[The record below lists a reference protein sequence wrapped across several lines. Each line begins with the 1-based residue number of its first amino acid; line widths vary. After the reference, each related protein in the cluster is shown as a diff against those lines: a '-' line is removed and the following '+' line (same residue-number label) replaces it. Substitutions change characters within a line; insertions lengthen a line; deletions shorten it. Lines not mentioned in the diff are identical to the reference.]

1 MCNLTKRVFLVLAV
15 ALLETII
22 YVHYYCP
29 QVYAYEDIGPI
40 PMPKPSD
47 PEDSTPTY
55 LLPEP
60 PPPPIPPPPPPP
72 PPPGCGPDPDPD
84 PPDPPKPD
92 HPDDT
97 LDVSTIAPELF
108 PSPNAEIAILQN
120 NLWRET
126 CSFLQALNI
135 KYAIHK
141 PDDIPSIYEHPIV
154 CV

>member
-1 MCNLTKRVFLVLAV
+1 MKINNFLKFVSLFIFILSILSYNSFAFKGE
-15 ALLETII
+15 AGNGGGSKF
-22 YVHYYCP
+22 
-29 QVYAYEDIGPI
+29 QNGGG
-40 PMPKPSD
+40 SGGGGGG
-47 PEDSTPTY
+47 
-55 LLPEP
+55 
-60 PPPPIPPPPPPP
+60 
-72 PPPGCGPDPDPD
+72 GCGNGDEEDEEYN
-84 PPDPPKPD
+84 PPQPD

-97 LDVSTIAPELF
+97 EDVSTIAPELF

-126 CSFLQALNI
+126 CSFLQGLNI